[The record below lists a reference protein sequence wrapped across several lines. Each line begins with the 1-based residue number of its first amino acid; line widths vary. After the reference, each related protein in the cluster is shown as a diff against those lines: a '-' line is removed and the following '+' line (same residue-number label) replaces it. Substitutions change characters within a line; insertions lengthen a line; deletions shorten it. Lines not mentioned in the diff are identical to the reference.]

1 MQTTTPTSDYELE
14 RGKPPPSLNHGVTQA
29 LLIGA
34 LSRYLPQYTVASELS
49 LELEGERFTPDVCLY
64 PKLQTNPMEDQIRMT
79 EPPLLA
85 VEIASPSQR
94 TQDLLEKVRD
104 LLRLGVRS
112 AWLVQ
117 PALQTITLFHPGAKP
132 RTFTEG
138 MVKDDVA
145 GIDVAL
151 DDVFPPA

>member
-1 MQTTTPTSDYELE
+1 MQTTAPPSDYELE

-34 LSRYLPQYTVASELS
+34 LSRYRSQYTVASELS

-85 VEIASPSQR
+85 VEIASPSQS
-94 TQDLLEKVRD
+94 TQTLVDKIRLMLG
-104 LLRLGVRS
+104 LGVRS

-117 PALQTITLFHPGAKP
+117 PALQTVTLFHPGAKP

-138 MVKDDVA
+138 MVEDDVA

>member
-1 MQTTTPTSDYELE
+1 MQTTAPPSDYELE
-14 RGKPPPSLNHGVTQA
+14 RGKPLPSLNHGVTQA

-34 LSRYLPQYTVASELS
+34 FLRYLSQYTVVSELS

-64 PKLQTNPMEDQIRMT
+64 PKLQTDPLEDRIRMT

-85 VEIASPSQR
+85 VEIASPSQG
-94 TQDLLEKVRD
+94 TQTLVDKIRLM
-104 LLRLGVRS
+104 LRLGVRS

-138 MVKDDVA
+138 LIKDDVA
-145 GIDVAL
+145 DIEVAL
-151 DDVFPPA
+151 DGVFPPA